1 MSDALANVKK
11 RLKDKASR
19 IRMFMNSELG
29 GEIIKALE
37 DEFYHGNL
45 YDKDV
50 NQTAYNLG
58 RRDVVV
64 YLKQLQNWRLDK

>member
-11 RLKDKASR
+11 RLKDKAGR

-37 DEFYHGNL
+37 DE
-45 YDKDV
+45 
-50 NQTAYNLG
+50 
-58 RRDVVV
+58 
-64 YLKQLQNWRLDK
+64 